1 MARSE
6 TYSESDDVPQR
17 RKNTTKRERPDPKLK
32 SGVERKEK
40 EKGKRSKRKPDTYAL
55 YIYKVLKQV
64 HPEVGVSRKAMNIL
78 NSFVNDFYDR
88 ITKEASSLV
97 RW

>member
-6 TYSESDDVPQR
+6 TYSESDDAPQR

-32 SGVERKEK
+32 SGGKDK
-40 EKGKRSKRKPDTYAL
+40 EKGKRSKRKPETYAL